1 MKFSFLFIGA
11 FVLVELRH
19 TFIIFKRSIMR
30 ELVIILFFASFAP
43 TFAENN
49 LLRTGHVDSIPAI
62 FRKDYEL
69 GHILPE
75 RVHKVSAICFFA
87 IPTSVSVDTS

>member
-1 MKFSFLFIGA
+1 MG
-11 FVLVELRH
+11 
-19 TFIIFKRSIMR
+19 
-30 ELVIILFFASFAP
+30 ELVVILFFAS
-43 TFAENN
+43 FAENN

-69 GHILPE
+69 GHILSE

-87 IPTSVSVDTS
+87 IPTSRAIASK